1 MKKHTVFLIY
11 IGIICCLVFITSA
24 TYTLVNTEEEVVIN
38 NNEVKIQL
46 LEARYVDTSNISLVN
61 SRVGDSLTKV
71 FYVKNVTD
79 NDLYYNINLVDVANS
94 FVNKEELVF
103 SLKSDNGAY
112 IKEKV
117 VPSTNTTIASYV
129 KIGKNEEHKY
139 ILNIDFL
146 NTGKDQFE
154 NELKTFFAKLNIV
167 TSSDVFE
174 TYSENSLYKI
184 IENSSYGNEGLI
196 YGDTTMSGL
205 VFSTNTTTNGETVYI
220 YRGSREINNNLV
232 VADKCYKIISTTDS
246 FDVKAIYNGN
256 FIDGKCNDNN
266 VLVEK
271 SNQFNKNSNYNAYV
285 GYMYG
290 SASSGDYVN
299 EHANMSSS
307 SIKIFL
313 DSWYN
318 TNLSDYSNY
327 ISNNGSYC
335 ANRKTAE
342 FNYNKVDF
350 DKNGFGNSNSGY
362 TPMNRHLN
370 NSYSLI
376 CEYEN
381 DRFSVLEMY
390 GNGELSNS
398 IGLITLDELFYTGF
412 LKDPKNN
419 YLYTNDSYWTMS
431 PAYFLNGNAYNFVV
445 NKNNITQLNV
455 SKESGIRPVITLK
468 GNIDVLEG
476 NGSID
481 NPYVI
486 TK

>member
-1 MKKHTVFLIY
+1 
-11 IGIICCLVFITSA
+11 
-24 TYTLVNTEEEVVIN
+24 
-38 NNEVKIQL
+38 
-46 LEARYVDTSNISLVN
+46 
-61 SRVGDSLTKV
+61 
-71 FYVKNVTD
+71 
-79 NDLYYNINLVDVANS
+79 
-94 FVNKEELVF
+94 
-103 SLKSDNGAY
+103 
-112 IKEKV
+112 
-117 VPSTNTTIASYV
+117 
-129 KIGKNEEHKY
+129 
-139 ILNIDFL
+139 
-146 NTGKDQFE
+146 
-154 NELKTFFAKLNIV
+154 
-167 TSSDVFE
+167 
-174 TYSENSLYKI
+174 
-184 IENSSYGNEGLI
+184 
-196 YGDTTMSGL
+196 
-205 VFSTNTTTNGETVYI
+205 
-220 YRGSREINNNLV
+220 
-232 VADKCYKIISTTDS
+232 
-246 FDVKAIYNGN
+246 
-256 FIDGKCNDNN
+256 
-266 VLVEK
+266 
-271 SNQFNKNSNYNAYV
+271 
-285 GYMYG
+285 MYG

-318 TNLSDYSNY
+318 TNLSNYSNY

-335 ANRKTAE
+335 SNRKTSE

-350 DKNGFGNSNSGY
+350 GKNGFGNSNSGY
-362 TPMNRHLN
+362 TPMNRYLS

-376 CEYEN
+376 CECEN

-412 LKDPKNN
+412 LIDSKNS

-445 NKNNITQLNV
+445 NKNNVTQFNV

-468 GNIDVLEG
+468 GNIDVLGG